1 MQKIAAVGAVV
12 LARRRS
18 GLEDPRELSVAD
30 LFRDEQ
36 IKGTQTDAER
46 GTMLEAGGPP
56 QR

>member
-1 MQKIAAVGAVV
+1 MAAVGAVV

-30 LFRDEQ
+30 LFREQ
-36 IKGTQTDAER
+36 QISGTQTEAER
-46 GTMLEAGGPP
+46 GTMLEAGGEP